1 MLSFEIS
8 AIDIVLL
15 IAVMVLLLLFITQ
28 KKGQVAT
35 ESQLPTQER
44 EKLLEKPETKDQ
56 TAKKKLSA
64 TQPSKGFRECVHHFG
79 YLKNLPQNTPVPD
92 ECFGCPKVMR
102 CLFPNEQDQLV
113 H

>member
-1 MLSFEIS
+1 MLSFDVS

-28 KKGQVAT
+28 KRGQVAT
-35 ESQLPTQER
+35 ESQLPVQDE
-44 EKLLEKPETKDQ
+44 EKLLEKPRTKDQ

-64 TQPSKGFRECVHHFG
+64 TQSSKGFLECVHHFG

-92 ECFGCPKVMR
+92 ECFGCPRIMR
-102 CLFPNEQDQLV
+102 CLFPNEENKLV